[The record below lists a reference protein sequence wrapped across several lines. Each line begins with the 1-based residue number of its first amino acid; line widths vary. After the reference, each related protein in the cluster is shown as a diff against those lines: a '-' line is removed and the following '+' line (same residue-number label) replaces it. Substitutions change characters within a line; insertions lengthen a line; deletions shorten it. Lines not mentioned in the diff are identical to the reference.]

1 MEWTLFISILHYP
14 HLSPK
19 HFFPEGSLL
28 TSCLLCVC
36 LIRCPVWACLR
47 GYYWGNGNLL
57 AATPLKKVT
66 TDPQG
71 VVGSHKLLPL
81 PWWDA
86 DWPNHAHDLWSK
98 HSYGELM
105 HASPVL
111 PSVFLEHISPSSNSC
126 ILFTL
131 SSVIF
136 LWALEGWY
144 RYYFTWVVR
153 MEPSACVY
161 GKCLV
166 SYLTF
171 KLLESS
177 EGPVRCLRGQWH
189 QEPSLTTWVLLLG
202 PTWWHG
208 RGRKPTPASCPLAST
223 NSP

>member
-86 DWPNHAHDLWSK
+86 DTGPIMHMTCEVNTAMVSSCMQAL
-98 HSYGELM
+98 SYPVSFWNT
-105 HASPVL
+105 SPHL
-111 PSVFLEHISPSSNSC
+111 
-126 ILFTL
+126 
-131 SSVIF
+131 
-136 LWALEGWY
+136 
-144 RYYFTWVVR
+144 
-153 MEPSACVY
+153 
-161 GKCLV
+161 
-166 SYLTF
+166 
-171 KLLESS
+171 
-177 EGPVRCLRGQWH
+177 
-189 QEPSLTTWVLLLG
+189 
-202 PTWWHG
+202 
-208 RGRKPTPASCPLAST
+208 PTPASC
-223 NSP
+223 SPCLLWFFSEPWRDDTYITLRGS